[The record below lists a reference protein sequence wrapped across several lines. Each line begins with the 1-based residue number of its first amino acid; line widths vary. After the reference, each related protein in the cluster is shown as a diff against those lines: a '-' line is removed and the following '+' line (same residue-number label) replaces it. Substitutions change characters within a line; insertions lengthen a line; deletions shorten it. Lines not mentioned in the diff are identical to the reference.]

1 MLIGMKPGVHMGSSD
16 VWPVQTLGPNQ
27 RSTQSGAS
35 RCGGARGMLARP
47 QLRLL
52 ASAFALVAGVAL
64 AQPLARADALP
75 AFVGDDAI
83 ASDFSVLTY
92 NVKGLP
98 WPIASSR
105 TEPLRRIGARLAM
118 LRAQGRQP
126 TMVVLQEAFTG
137 QAKALGDQA
146 GYRYQAVGPAGRSAP
161 GVAAGEGSW
170 YLGETLPAALDSG
183 LVILSDVPIGEIR
196 RAAFPT
202 GACAGT
208 DCLAAKGIL
217 VASVTIPGKGPV
229 TVATTHLNSR
239 AASGAPWRRTHVAYA
254 HQADFIADFV
264 KVRATPPPAPLI
276 IAGDFN
282 RGQRPVRQAA
292 LTAALGPD
300 VREGL
305 RERLAKDARPF
316 GRPGDA
322 RWIRQHARDMQFVF
336 DGARARLQVVG
347 AEIPF
352 GTESDGSQLSDHMG
366 FTIHY
371 RISPTIPG

>member
-1 MLIGMKPGVHMGSSD
+1 MGVSD
-16 VWPVQTLGPNQ
+16 SRWLRTLGSDQ
-27 RSTQSGAS
+27 EGTERRLIRS
-35 RCGGARGMLARP
+35 GGAQRTLVLP

-75 AFVGDDAI
+75 ALAGDHNV

-105 TEPLRRIGARLAM
+105 AEPLRRIGGRLAM

-126 TMVVLQEAFTG
+126 MIVMLQEAFTG

-146 GYRYQAVGPAGRSAP
+146 GYRYQAVGPSARSQP
-161 GVAAGEGSW
+161 GVAPGEGSW

-183 LVILSDVPIGEIR
+183 LVILSDVPIREIR
-196 RAAFPT
+196 RAPFPT

-217 VASVTIPGKGPV
+217 VATVTIPGKGPV

-239 AASGAPWRRTHVAYA
+239 AASRAPWARTHLAYA
-254 HQADFIADFV
+254 RQADFIARFTEI
-264 KVRATPPPAPLI
+264 RAKPSAPLI

-292 LTAALGPD
+292 LRAAFGPD
-300 VREGL
+300 LREAL
-305 RERLAKDARPF
+305 RERLTHAARPF
-316 GRPGDA
+316 GLPGDA
-322 RWIRQHARDMQFVF
+322 AWIRQHARDMQFVF
-336 DGARARLQVVG
+336 DGARARLRVVG

-371 RISPTIPG
+371 RIDPTSRG